1 MALCRARA
9 PIGKDVMERV
19 DRQMMSAAIAAAGGQ
34 YPHPNP
40 RVGAVVV
47 APDGR
52 VVGRGGHRGPGS
64 PHAEVVALSEAGEL
78 ARGATLYVTLE
89 PCAHHGKTPPCTE
102 AIIAAGI
109 GRVVAAVEDPD
120 GHVAGR
126 GLAALAAS
134 GIKVVTGI
142 CSTEARDLDP
152 GYFHH
157 RSTGRPRV
165 TLKVAMTLDGQAAAA
180 DGTSQWIT
188 SSEARRDAHHL
199 RAAHDAIMVGAGTL
213 LADDPQLT
221 VRLEGFV
228 GPQPLPV
235 IVAGRRRIPADLR
248 VFERSALVFSPV
260 GLDLPAE
267 VIVIPD
273 ESGDKANLSKMLD
286 ILGER
291 GVVDL
296 MVEGGP
302 LLATSL
308 FRNDLV
314 DCGVVYVAA
323 RLAGGSGRGIFD
335 GEVFAS
341 VGDLQE
347 VLFTGISRVGPDLRI
362 DFERGS

>member
-1 MALCRARA
+1 
-9 PIGKDVMERV
+9 MERV
-19 DRQMMSAAIAAAGGQ
+19 DRQMMSAAIAAAGGMH
-34 YPHPNP
+34 PHPNP

-64 PHAEVVALSEAGEL
+64 PHAEVVALAEAGEF

-102 AIIAAGI
+102 AIIGAGI
-109 GRVVAAVEDPD
+109 RRVVAALEDPD
-120 GHVAGR
+120 IQVAGR
-126 GLAALAAS
+126 GFATLRGAGLD
-134 GIKVVTGI
+134 VVTGVG
-142 CSTEARDLDP
+142 SVEALDLDP

-165 TLKVAMTLDGQAAAA
+165 TLKAAMTLDGQVAAA

-188 SSEARRDAHHL
+188 SVEARLDAHHL
-199 RAAHDAIMVGAGTL
+199 RAAHDAVMVGAGTI

-221 VRLEGFV
+221 VRWEGFT

-235 IVAGRRRIPADLR
+235 IVGGRRPLQSQI
-248 VFERSALVFSPV
+248 FEQTALVFSPV

-267 VIVIPD
+267 VIVLPD
-273 ESGDKANLSKMLD
+273 ESGDRVNLPRMLD

-291 GVVDL
+291 GIVDL
-296 MVEGGP
+296 LVEGGP
-302 LLATSL
+302 SLATSFL
-308 FRNDLV
+308 GDGLV

-323 RLAGGSGRGIFD
+323 RLAGGRGRGVFD
-335 GEVFAS
+335 GVFAS
-341 VGDLQE
+341 VGDLHE
-347 VLFTGISRVGPDLRI
+347 VRFTGISRVGPDLRI
-362 DFERGS
+362 EFQKGT